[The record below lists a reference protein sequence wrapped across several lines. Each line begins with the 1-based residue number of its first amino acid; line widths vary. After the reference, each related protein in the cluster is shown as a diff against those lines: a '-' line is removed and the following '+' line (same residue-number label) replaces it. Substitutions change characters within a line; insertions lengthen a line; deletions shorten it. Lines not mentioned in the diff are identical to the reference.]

1 MGFRVIL
8 ISDRPMSTWG
18 YRVLKNEHSHA
29 VTVIA
34 KKLAYPLSLQ
44 FGVVTP
50 LGLEGPLKKTAIL
63 VRMLAYIGQQH

>member
-1 MGFRVIL
+1 
-8 ISDRPMSTWG
+8 MSKWG
-18 YRVLKNEHSHA
+18 YRVVKKEHSHA

-50 LGLEGPLKKTAIL
+50 LCLEGQLKKQPFWFGCWHTL
-63 VRMLAYIGQQH
+63 VSNIDQVGAG